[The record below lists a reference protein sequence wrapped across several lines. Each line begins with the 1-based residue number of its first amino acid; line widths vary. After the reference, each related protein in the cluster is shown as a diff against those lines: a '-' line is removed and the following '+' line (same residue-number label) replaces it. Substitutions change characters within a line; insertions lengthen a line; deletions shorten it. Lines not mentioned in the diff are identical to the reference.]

1 MDHLCQL
8 VELKVFL
15 YRIRYLL
22 SPYVIIIL
30 ILLHLGTG
38 ESMKNGTINSYASN
52 VTAKYYE
59 YDEDGHKVDV
69 YD

>member
-1 MDHLCQL
+1 M
-8 VELKVFL
+8 ELKVFL

-59 YDEDGHKVDV
+59 YDEDGHKVDG